1 MILNDRQI
9 DEYAVRH
16 NMITPY
22 VSTKMKMGNLSYGLG
37 HFGYDIRISGEV
49 KKFDRSFIQSPV
61 DPTADNSMSLICY
74 ETTKLDGCV
83 LRPGEFALVFT
94 LETFIIPDTMVA
106 LVKDKSTLA
115 RLGIAV
121 QNTILEPGWK
131 GVLTVEIT
139 NHGTL
144 DVILREG
151 MPIAQMIFLQGEEP
165 WSVYNGR
172 YQHQKAGTPAI
183 DN

>member
-9 DEYAVRH
+9 DEYATKY

-22 VSTKMKMGNLSYGLG
+22 SNTKNKMGNLSWGLG

-49 KKFDRSFIQSPV
+49 KKFKKFSGQLI
-61 DPTADNSMSLICY
+61 DPTTDSL
-74 ETTKLDGCV
+74 TTVEYVTSKLDGCIIQ
-83 LRPGEFALVFT
+83 PGEFALVFT
-94 LETFIIPDTMVA
+94 LETFDIPDTMVA

-139 NHGTL
+139 NHGDL
-144 DVILREG
+144 DIILREG

-165 WSVYNGR
+165 WTVYNGR